1 MKWTAGKKRI
11 LLTSAVLISA
21 SAAFLFLLAGG
32 GPERETRTFPV
43 MGTVCGIDLY
53 GNSGEI
59 LSRAADDAQREIRRL
74 EAMFNIYDPDSEL
87 SRLNAA
93 AFHHPF
99 RCSEELWE
107 ILQQARKYYVL
118 SDGAFDVTVKPLM
131 KLWGFHRRRSAVP
144 AREEIEAAARVAGAD
159 GFIRRLAQGYDT
171 VLTQGGAELSQG
183 ERQLLTIARAVLA
196 KPPILILDEATSS
209 VDTVTEQK
217 IRRAMVSLTAGR
229 TSFLIAHRL
238 STIRD
243 SDQIALIED
252 GRVAELGSHQD
263 LMALN
268 GKYAM
273 LYRTQMG
280 IA

>member
-107 ILQQARKYYVL
+107 ILQQARKYP
-118 SDGAFDVTVKPLM
+118 DG
-131 KLWGFHRRRSAVP
+131 HRTNSKASS
-144 AREEIEAAARVAGAD
+144 
-159 GFIRRLAQGYDT
+159 T
-171 VLTQGGAELSQG
+171 VLT
-183 ERQLLTIARAVLA
+183 VF
-196 KPPILILDEATSS
+196 EAGIGSFKSCINSLNFSRSS
-209 VDTVTEQK
+209 
-217 IRRAMVSLTAGR
+217 A
-229 TSFLIAHRL
+229 
-238 STIRD
+238 
-243 SDQIALIED
+243 
-252 GRVAELGSHQD
+252 
-263 LMALN
+263 
-268 GKYAM
+268 
-273 LYRTQMG
+273 
-280 IA
+280 

>member
-144 AREEIEAAARVAGAD
+144 AREEIEAAKKLVGLEKVIFNDAARTVRFSVD
-159 GFIRRLAQGYDT
+159 GTPRAMRWTRRGRRCCAT
-171 VLTQGGAELSQG
+171 ALTPAFLISAAICSVCRSRSRE
-183 ERQLLTIARAVLA
+183 EAV
-196 KPPILILDEATSS
+196 PPIASESA
-209 VDTVTEQK
+209 
-217 IRRAMVSLTAGR
+217 IRWTRP
-229 TSFLIAHRL
+229 
-238 STIRD
+238 
-243 SDQIALIED
+243 
-252 GRVAELGSHQD
+252 GS
-263 LMALN
+263 
-268 GKYAM
+268 
-273 LYRTQMG
+273 
-280 IA
+280 